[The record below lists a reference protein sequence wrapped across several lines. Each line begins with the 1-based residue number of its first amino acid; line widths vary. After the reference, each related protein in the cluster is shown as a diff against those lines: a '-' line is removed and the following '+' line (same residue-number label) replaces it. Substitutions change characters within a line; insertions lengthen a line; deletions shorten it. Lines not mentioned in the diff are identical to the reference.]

1 MQATMEDKQALHQL
15 IDELPGEAV
24 LALRTVAELM
34 VPRELEFDD
43 EELRPEVAARLDAAH
58 RSLDRGEGIPH
69 AEVLRE
75 FGIDEEDMR
84 LEHNP

>member
-24 LALRTVAELM
+24 QALRTVAELM
-34 VPRELEFDD
+34 VPREIEFDD
-43 EELRPEVAARLDAAH
+43 EELRPEVAERLDAAH

-69 AEVLRE
+69 SQILRD
-75 FGIDEEDMR
+75 FGIDEEEVH